1 MACAIFLARHEA
13 APVLMQCP
21 LSRKTPYGR
30 HVTLKAAALLFVEMP
45 GIEPGSTWDTSII
58 FMLSSFGIATRA

>member
-1 MACAIFLARHEA
+1 
-13 APVLMQCP
+13 
-21 LSRKTPYGR
+21 
-30 HVTLKAAALLFVEMP
+30 VTLKAAALLFVEMP